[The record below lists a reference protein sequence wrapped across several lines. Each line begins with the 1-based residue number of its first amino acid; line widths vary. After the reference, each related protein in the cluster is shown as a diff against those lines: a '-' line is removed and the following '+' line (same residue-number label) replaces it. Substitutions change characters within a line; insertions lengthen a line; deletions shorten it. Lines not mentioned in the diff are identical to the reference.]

1 MDMRLFSRKLNVFLL
16 SVFLL
21 GSSQVKAQSSE
32 PYPNKPVRLIVP
44 FAPGATTDFLG
55 RVIAQHMTQAW
66 GKSVLVENKIGAG
79 GLIGADATAKS
90 APDGYTLCVSTG
102 AIAIYP
108 ATKLDMPFDTMND
121 FEFVAMLGRVP
132 HVVVVHKDFPANTFQ
147 EFVAQTKN
155 GKQYPYATTGARSNS
170 HFTGEML
177 KTSTGI
183 ALEHVPYRGGAPAM
197 ADLVAG
203 HIQIMIASLTTAM
216 PFIKSGA
223 IKPLAISSGTRS
235 STLPNTPS
243 LKELG
248 YPEIDTAEWWGL
260 IGPKNTPKPIMD
272 KWREE
277 LKKVITPAIL
287 EKSPGLELYPMSP
300 EEMKKL
306 VQKELT
312 TWKEVAKRSNIT
324 E

>member
-1 MDMRLFSRKLNVFLL
+1 MDMRHFSLKLFLWIFLL
-16 SVFLL
+16 FASHNIF
-21 GSSQVKAQSSE
+21 AQNADN
-32 PYPNKPVRLIVP
+32 YPNKPVRIIVP

-55 RVIAQHMTQAW
+55 RVIAQHFTQVW
-66 GKSVLVENKIGAG
+66 GKSVLVENKIGAA
-79 GLIGADATAKS
+79 GLIGVDATAKS

-102 AIAIYP
+102 AIAIYS
-108 ATKLDMPFDTMND
+108 ATKSDVPFDPIND
-121 FEFVAMLGRVP
+121 FEYVAMLGRVP
-132 HVVVVHKDFPANTFQ
+132 HVLVVNKDFPANTFQ
-147 EFVAQTKN
+147 EFLAYTKS
-155 GKQYPYATTGARSNS
+155 GKSFPYASTGARSNA

-177 KTSTGI
+177 KTAAGI
-183 ALEHVPYRGGAPAM
+183 PLQHVSYRGGAPAM

-235 STLPNTPS
+235 DVLPNTPS

-248 YPEIDTAEWWGL
+248 YTDIDTAEWWGM
-260 IGPKNTPKPIMD
+260 IAPKNTPKPILD
-272 KWREE
+272 KWRDE
-277 LKKVITPAIL
+277 LKKVITPAIM
-287 EKSPGLELYPMSP
+287 EKSPGLELYPMTY
-300 EEMKKL
+300 EEMRKL
-306 VQKELT
+306 VQKEMQ